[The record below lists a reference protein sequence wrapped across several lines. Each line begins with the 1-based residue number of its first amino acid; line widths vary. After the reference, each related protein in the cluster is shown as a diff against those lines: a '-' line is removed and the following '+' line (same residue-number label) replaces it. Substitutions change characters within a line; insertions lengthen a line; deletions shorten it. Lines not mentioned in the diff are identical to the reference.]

1 MANKKINE
9 LDSRSSLSLS
19 DLMAVGDPSTGYLY
33 KTTISDLKTLTGAG
47 VVSFNGRFGS
57 VVPAEGDYSLT
68 QLSDVIITSASNN
81 QVLRYNGSNW
91 VNATIDLSGYVPYTG
106 ATGNVNLGSNTLL
119 AAQIK
124 ATSSAG
130 LSINANSGTQ
140 IADLGAGGGAN
151 MTLFGGL
158 TGTSASFSSS
168 VTGNTIVKTGGTSS
182 QFLKADG
189 SVDSSTYLT
198 TSSAASTYVPLTRT
212 LTINGTAY
220 DLSAD
225 RTWTIPT
232 HDAVTIGTANGLSLS
247 GQALSLALAST
258 STNGALSS
266 TDWNTFNG
274 KQAALNGTG
283 FVKISGTTISYDN
296 STYLTT
302 ASAAS
307 TYLPLAGG
315 TLTGAL
321 NGTSAV
327 FSSTVQASAYRLTGM
342 TAGSGALYWTSDRVT
357 LANYNASGVV
367 HIEAN
372 GGTNVAIFG
381 GATYKSDFAGTGRFT
396 GDLYASTGIFTL
408 GLFTSDETKYVVPGG
423 VSSLLTLNLAGALTG
438 TSASF
443 SSSVSLGTLANSGDV
458 SKLNIKQASTAYNN
472 GIYLERGGERNGYF
486 MYIGGSVDSLT
497 FRRNYFGTQSDVMS
511 LTRDGNVGI
520 GTSAPPAKLSV
531 NTNAVGLICN
541 LTDGIYQ
548 TFQINTRSDGFDIT
562 NPNSGYISFSNTTER
577 MRIGAGALGFTA
589 SVKDASDADSKTF
602 MNGISSSCGLV
613 PVPSGTTLYL
623 YSRSGGTNY
632 RSLLVSSAYFTG
644 QHGNKPVD
652 MDLKNNIE
660 NYVGMIVSSVG
671 TYYSVNPITNEI
683 TTGKDA
689 IKISESLPEIKL
701 TNKDKDKSVWGVVT
715 NVKNDNYNTDGT
727 IEYDNTAQFGDRL
740 GEDVIRVNGLG
751 EGAIWVTNINGNLE
765 NGDYICSSEVPGYGR
780 KQDDDLLHSYT
791 VAKSTMD
798 CEFDIDND
806 GLYLCE
812 EFEYDGQ
819 IYKRAFVGCTYHC
832 A

>member
-1 MANKKINE
+1 
-9 LDSRSSLSLS
+9 
-19 DLMAVGDPSTGYLY
+19 
-33 KTTISDLKTLTGAG
+33 
-47 VVSFNGRFGS
+47 
-57 VVPAEGDYSLT
+57 
-68 QLSDVIITSASNN
+68 
-81 QVLRYNGSNW
+81 
-91 VNATIDLSGYVPYTG
+91 
-106 ATGNVNLGSNTLL
+106 
-119 AAQIK
+119 
-124 ATSSAG
+124 
-130 LSINANSGTQ
+130 
-140 IADLGAGGGAN
+140 
-151 MTLFGGL
+151 
-158 TGTSASFSSS
+158 
-168 VTGNTIVKTGGTSS
+168 
-182 QFLKADG
+182 
-189 SVDSSTYLT
+189 
-198 TSSAASTYVPLTRT
+198 VPLTRT